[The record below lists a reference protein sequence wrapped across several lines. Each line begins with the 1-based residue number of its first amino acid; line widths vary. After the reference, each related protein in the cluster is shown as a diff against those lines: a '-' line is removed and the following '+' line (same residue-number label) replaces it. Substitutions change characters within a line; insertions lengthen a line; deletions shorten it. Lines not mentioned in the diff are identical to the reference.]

1 MLCTAVKTKQA
12 LRSFVC
18 YGTMLLL
25 ALGQTSA
32 SEENIN
38 FPGSTES
45 VVNETYQFLQTTQ
58 TPFVIA
64 EPTFDFSGYQTYK
77 IYVETMNS
85 DDFVHRVYGDAAHN
99 ASFSAPSG
107 IYNNN
112 YCLGATSGQAPSADF
127 FYGGYNSHTFDSWV
141 GIGLTSFPNTV
152 GGEVDVTVQESAGLS
167 WSDNFALEFMSS
179 GNYGPVDFSFDDVNT
194 EGGWVLEDLNAT
206 NGFTGDDYRAIV
218 MQVTSPAT
226 IVWTLNAE
234 IYVHGDPN
242 NVVLISQTFDGT
254 SLGPVLIEGCTDSN
268 ACNYYDLATVDNG
281 TCTLPPDFY
290 DCDDVCLNDIDGD
303 GVCDELE
310 IPGCQDN
317 TACNYMASA
326 TDENNTCVYSTGCET
341 CSGETDGTG
350 TTVDNDSDDDGVCD
364 ADEVVGCQD
373 VAACNY
379 MTAATDAG
387 TCVYVDGVCET
398 CSGETDGTG
407 TTVDNDSDDDSVCD
421 ADEIV
426 GCQDA
431 SGCNYNSA
439 ATDAGT
445 CIYVDGICETCS
457 GETDGSGTTVDND
470 SDDDGV
476 CDADEIEGCQDA
488 TACNFDMTATDED
501 GSCAY
506 CGCDNLTGLSA
517 YSLTIEEHAVDGIAG
532 HTTYRAYIN
541 MEHPNDYLSAV
552 FGENEALAFALS
564 STATPN
570 WYNHENGV
578 DFATDLNEAFI
589 DLVPELAY
597 DSWFTIGAETT
608 HADVDVDFTAGPGND
623 IRVPFNAGEDILVN
637 DAYGATFYSVRSCD
651 LPPGEGGN
659 SCSEDHP
666 AIGGSDGRVLI
677 AQITTTGELSGQL
690 AAQILQN
697 GQYGQGVYHTVH
709 FSFDGEGSFSSDS
722 WSGAMNSNYQDC
734 GCTDATAVNYDED
747 ALHDNSTCI
756 PTILGCMDAA
766 ACNYMAAATVDNGA
780 CAFVDGICETCSGE
794 TDGTG
799 TIVDNDSDDDGVCN
813 ADEVV
818 GCQEALACNY
828 NSAATDAGDCV
839 FVDGVCE
846 TCSGETD
853 GTGTPVDNDS
863 DNDGVC
869 NADEVV
875 GCQEAL
881 ACNYNSAATDA
892 GDCVFVDGV
901 CETCSGETDGTGT
914 PVDNDSDNDGVC
926 NADEVVG
933 CQEALACN
941 YNSAATDAGDCV
953 FVDGV
958 CETCSGETDGTGTP
972 VDNDS
977 DNDGVC
983 NADEVV
989 GCQEAL
995 ACNYNSA
1002 ATDAGDCVFVD
1013 GVCETCSGETDGTG
1027 TPVDNDSDNDGVCN
1041 ADEVVGCQEALAC
1054 NYNSAATDAGDCVFV
1069 DGVCETCSGE
1079 TDGTGTPVDN
1089 DSDNDGVCNADEV
1102 VGCQEALACNYNSAA
1117 TDAGDCVF
1125 VDGVCETCSGE
1136 TDGTGTPVDND
1147 SDNDGVCNADEVV
1160 GCQEALACNYNSAA
1174 TDAGDCVFVDGVCE
1188 TCSGETDGTGTP
1200 VDNDSDDDGVCNADE
1215 VVGCQEALACN
1226 YNSAATDAGDCV
1238 FVDGVCETCSGETDG
1253 TGTPVDNDS
1262 DDDGVCDA
1270 DEIQGCQDVGA
1281 CNFMSSATDGGVE
1294 CAFATGPCD
1303 VCIGSATDGTG
1314 TVLDQDDDDDLV
1326 CNADEISGCQD
1337 VLACNFMASA
1347 TDAADCVYPMGC
1359 ETCSGESDGTGSI
1372 VSNDDDGDGVCNA
1385 DEVEGCI
1392 APTACNY
1399 NAAATDA
1406 GSCEFAEGCE
1416 TCSGATDGTGTII
1429 DNDSDGDGICNADEI
1444 AGCQNELACNY
1455 VANATDAGDCYVA
1468 GVYYDC
1474 SGDCL
1479 NDEDGDGICDEIEA
1493 LMDDA
1498 EFEGFLSGFDFG
1510 VETCVGAEFCGD
1522 GTVWSEDFQMCV
1534 EDSSCPGDLNDDLVV
1549 GTGDLLLLLM
1559 DYGFYCNE

>member
-18 YGTMLLL
+18 FGTILLL

-32 SEENIN
+32 SEGNTN
-38 FPGSTES
+38 SLGSTES
-45 VVNETYQFLQTTQ
+45 VVNETYRFLQTVQ

-64 EPTFDFSGYQTYK
+64 EPTFDFTGYQTYK

-152 GGEVDVTVQESAGLS
+152 GGEVDVTVQESAGLP

-476 CDADEIEGCQDA
+476 CDADEIEGCQDT
-488 TACNFDMTATDED
+488 TACNFDVTATDED

-506 CGCDNLTGLSA
+506 CGCDNLTGLA
-517 YSLTIEEHAVDGIAG
+517 PYSLTIEEHAVDGIAG

-780 CAFVDGICETCSGE
+780 CAFVDGVCETCSGE

-853 GTGTPVDNDS
+853 GTGSPVDNDS
-863 DNDGVC
+863 DDDGVC

-875 GCQEAL
+875 GCQDAL
-881 ACNYNSAATDA
+881 ACNYNSAATD
-892 GDCVFVDGV
+892 V
-901 CETCSGETDGTGT
+901 
-914 PVDNDSDNDGVC
+914 
-926 NADEVVG
+926 
-933 CQEALACN
+933 
-941 YNSAATDAGDCV
+941 
-953 FVDGV
+953 
-958 CETCSGETDGTGTP
+958 
-972 VDNDS
+972 
-977 DNDGVC
+977 
-983 NADEVV
+983 
-989 GCQEAL
+989 
-995 ACNYNSA
+995 
-1002 ATDAGDCVFVD
+1002 
-1013 GVCETCSGETDGTG
+1013 
-1027 TPVDNDSDNDGVCN
+1027 
-1041 ADEVVGCQEALAC
+1041 
-1054 NYNSAATDAGDCVFV
+1054 
-1069 DGVCETCSGE
+1069 
-1079 TDGTGTPVDN
+1079 
-1089 DSDNDGVCNADEV
+1089 
-1102 VGCQEALACNYNSAA
+1102 
-1117 TDAGDCVF
+1117 GDCVF

-1200 VDNDSDDDGVCNADE
+1200 VDNDSDDDGVC
-1215 VVGCQEALACN
+1215 
-1226 YNSAATDAGDCV
+1226 
-1238 FVDGVCETCSGETDG
+1238 
-1253 TGTPVDNDS
+1253 
-1262 DDDGVCDA
+1262 DA
-1270 DEIQGCQDVGA
+1270 DEIQGCQDVEA

-1314 TVLDQDDDDDLV
+1314 TVLDLDEDNDLV

-1337 VLACNFMASA
+1337 VQACNFMASA

-1385 DEVEGCI
+1385 DEVVGCI
-1392 APTACNY
+1392 APSACNY

-1406 GSCEFAEGCE
+1406 GACEFAEGCE
-1416 TCSGATDGTGTII
+1416 TCSGATDGTGTIV

>member
-18 YGTMLLL
+18 FGTILLL

-32 SEENIN
+32 SEGNTN
-38 FPGSTES
+38 SLGSTES
-45 VVNETYQFLQTTQ
+45 VVNETYRFLQTVQ

-64 EPTFDFSGYQTYK
+64 EPTFDFTGYQTYK

-152 GGEVDVTVQESAGLS
+152 GGEVDVTVQESAGLP

-476 CDADEIEGCQDA
+476 CDADEIEGCQDT
-488 TACNFDMTATDED
+488 TACNFDVTATDED

-506 CGCDNLTGLSA
+506 CGCDNLTGLA
-517 YSLTIEEHAVDGIAG
+517 PYSLTIEEHAVDGIAG

-780 CAFVDGICETCSGE
+780 CAFVDGVCETCSGE

-853 GTGTPVDNDS
+853 GTGSPVDNDS
-863 DNDGVC
+863 DDDGVC

-875 GCQEAL
+875 GCQ
-881 ACNYNSAATDA
+881 D
-892 GDCVFVDGV
+892 
-901 CETCSGETDGTGT
+901 
-914 PVDNDSDNDGVC
+914 
-926 NADEVVG
+926 
-933 CQEALACN
+933 
-941 YNSAATDAGDCV
+941 
-953 FVDGV
+953 
-958 CETCSGETDGTGTP
+958 
-972 VDNDS
+972 
-977 DNDGVC
+977 
-983 NADEVV
+983 
-989 GCQEAL
+989 
-995 ACNYNSA
+995 
-1002 ATDAGDCVFVD
+1002 
-1013 GVCETCSGETDGTG
+1013 
-1027 TPVDNDSDNDGVCN
+1027 
-1041 ADEVVGCQEALAC
+1041 
-1054 NYNSAATDAGDCVFV
+1054 
-1069 DGVCETCSGE
+1069 
-1079 TDGTGTPVDN
+1079 
-1089 DSDNDGVCNADEV
+1089 
-1102 VGCQEALACNYNSAA
+1102 ALACNYNSAA

-1200 VDNDSDDDGVCNADE
+1200 VDNDSDDDGVC
-1215 VVGCQEALACN
+1215 
-1226 YNSAATDAGDCV
+1226 
-1238 FVDGVCETCSGETDG
+1238 
-1253 TGTPVDNDS
+1253 
-1262 DDDGVCDA
+1262 DA
-1270 DEIQGCQDVGA
+1270 DEIQGCQDVEA

-1314 TVLDQDDDDDLV
+1314 TVLDLDEDNDLV

-1337 VLACNFMASA
+1337 VQACNFMASA

-1385 DEVEGCI
+1385 DEVVGCI
-1392 APTACNY
+1392 APSACNY

-1406 GSCEFAEGCE
+1406 GACEFAEGCE
-1416 TCSGATDGTGTII
+1416 TCSGATDGTGTIV

>member
-32 SEENIN
+32 SEGNTN
-38 FPGSTES
+38 SLGSTES
-45 VVNETYQFLQTTQ
+45 VVNETYRFLQTVQ

-64 EPTFDFSGYQTYK
+64 EPTFDFTGYQTYK

-152 GGEVDVTVQESAGLS
+152 GGEVDVTVQESAGLP

-476 CDADEIEGCQDA
+476 CDADEIEGCQDT
-488 TACNFDMTATDED
+488 TACNFDVTATDED

-506 CGCDNLTGLSA
+506 CGCDNLTGLA
-517 YSLTIEEHAVDGIAG
+517 PYSLTIEEHAVDGIAG

-780 CAFVDGICETCSGE
+780 CAFVDGVCETCSGE

-799 TIVDNDSDDDGVCN
+799 TI
-813 ADEVV
+813 
-818 GCQEALACNY
+818 
-828 NSAATDAGDCV
+828 
-839 FVDGVCE
+839 
-846 TCSGETD
+846 
-853 GTGTPVDNDS
+853 
-863 DNDGVC
+863 
-869 NADEVV
+869 
-875 GCQEAL
+875 
-881 ACNYNSAATDA
+881 
-892 GDCVFVDGV
+892 
-901 CETCSGETDGTGT
+901 
-914 PVDNDSDNDGVC
+914 
-926 NADEVVG
+926 
-933 CQEALACN
+933 
-941 YNSAATDAGDCV
+941 
-953 FVDGV
+953 
-958 CETCSGETDGTGTP
+958 
-972 VDNDS
+972 
-977 DNDGVC
+977 
-983 NADEVV
+983 
-989 GCQEAL
+989 
-995 ACNYNSA
+995 
-1002 ATDAGDCVFVD
+1002 
-1013 GVCETCSGETDGTG
+1013 
-1027 TPVDNDSDNDGVCN
+1027 
-1041 ADEVVGCQEALAC
+1041 
-1054 NYNSAATDAGDCVFV
+1054 
-1069 DGVCETCSGE
+1069 
-1079 TDGTGTPVDN
+1079 VDN

-1200 VDNDSDDDGVCNADE
+1200 VDNDSDDDGVC
-1215 VVGCQEALACN
+1215 
-1226 YNSAATDAGDCV
+1226 
-1238 FVDGVCETCSGETDG
+1238 
-1253 TGTPVDNDS
+1253 
-1262 DDDGVCDA
+1262 DA
-1270 DEIQGCQDVGA
+1270 DEIQGCQDVEA

-1314 TVLDQDDDDDLV
+1314 TVLDLDEDNDLV

-1337 VLACNFMASA
+1337 VQACNFMASA

-1385 DEVEGCI
+1385 DEVVGCI
-1392 APTACNY
+1392 APSACNY

-1406 GSCEFAEGCE
+1406 GACEFAEGCE
-1416 TCSGATDGTGTII
+1416 TCSGATDGTGTIV

>member
-18 YGTMLLL
+18 FGTMLLL

-32 SEENIN
+32 SEGNTN
-38 FPGSTES
+38 SLGSTES
-45 VVNETYQFLQTTQ
+45 VVNETYRFLQTVQ

-64 EPTFDFSGYQTYK
+64 EPTFDFTGYQTYK

-152 GGEVDVTVQESAGLS
+152 GGEVDVTVQESAGLP

-476 CDADEIEGCQDA
+476 CDADEIEGCQDT
-488 TACNFDMTATDED
+488 TACNFDVTATDED

-506 CGCDNLTGLSA
+506 CGCDNLTGLA
-517 YSLTIEEHAVDGIAG
+517 PYSLTIEEHAVDGIAG

-780 CAFVDGICETCSGE
+780 CAFVDGVCETCSGE

-799 TIVDNDSDDDGVCN
+799 TI
-813 ADEVV
+813 
-818 GCQEALACNY
+818 
-828 NSAATDAGDCV
+828 
-839 FVDGVCE
+839 
-846 TCSGETD
+846 
-853 GTGTPVDNDS
+853 VDNDS

-901 CETCSGETDGTGT
+901 CETCSGETDGTG
-914 PVDNDSDNDGVC
+914 S
-926 NADEVVG
+926 
-933 CQEALACN
+933 
-941 YNSAATDAGDCV
+941 
-953 FVDGV
+953 
-958 CETCSGETDGTGTP
+958 
-972 VDNDS
+972 
-977 DNDGVC
+977 
-983 NADEVV
+983 
-989 GCQEAL
+989 
-995 ACNYNSA
+995 
-1002 ATDAGDCVFVD
+1002 
-1013 GVCETCSGETDGTG
+1013 
-1027 TPVDNDSDNDGVCN
+1027 
-1041 ADEVVGCQEALAC
+1041 
-1054 NYNSAATDAGDCVFV
+1054 
-1069 DGVCETCSGE
+1069 
-1079 TDGTGTPVDN
+1079 
-1089 DSDNDGVCNADEV
+1089 
-1102 VGCQEALACNYNSAA
+1102 
-1117 TDAGDCVF
+1117 
-1125 VDGVCETCSGE
+1125 
-1136 TDGTGTPVDND
+1136 
-1147 SDNDGVCNADEVV
+1147 
-1160 GCQEALACNYNSAA
+1160 
-1174 TDAGDCVFVDGVCE
+1174 
-1188 TCSGETDGTGTP
+1188 P

-1215 VVGCQEALACN
+1215 VVGCQDALACN

-1270 DEIQGCQDVGA
+1270 DEIQGCQDVEA

-1314 TVLDQDDDDDLV
+1314 TVLDLDEDNDLV

-1337 VLACNFMASA
+1337 VQACNFMASA

-1385 DEVEGCI
+1385 DEVVGCI
-1392 APTACNY
+1392 APSACNY

-1406 GSCEFAEGCE
+1406 GACEFAEGCE
-1416 TCSGATDGTGTII
+1416 TCSGATDGTGTIV

>member
-18 YGTMLLL
+18 FGTMLLL

-32 SEENIN
+32 SEGNTN
-38 FPGSTES
+38 SLGSTES
-45 VVNETYQFLQTTQ
+45 VVNETYRFLQTVQ

-64 EPTFDFSGYQTYK
+64 EPTFDFTGYQTYK

-152 GGEVDVTVQESAGLS
+152 GGEVDVTVQESAGLP

-476 CDADEIEGCQDA
+476 CDADEIEGCQDT
-488 TACNFDMTATDED
+488 TACNFDVTATDED

-506 CGCDNLTGLSA
+506 CGCDNLTGLA
-517 YSLTIEEHAVDGIAG
+517 PYSLTIEEHAVDGIAG

-780 CAFVDGICETCSGE
+780 CAFVDGVCETCSGE

-799 TIVDNDSDDDGVCN
+799 TI
-813 ADEVV
+813 
-818 GCQEALACNY
+818 
-828 NSAATDAGDCV
+828 
-839 FVDGVCE
+839 
-846 TCSGETD
+846 
-853 GTGTPVDNDS
+853 
-863 DNDGVC
+863 
-869 NADEVV
+869 
-875 GCQEAL
+875 
-881 ACNYNSAATDA
+881 
-892 GDCVFVDGV
+892 
-901 CETCSGETDGTGT
+901 
-914 PVDNDSDNDGVC
+914 
-926 NADEVVG
+926 
-933 CQEALACN
+933 
-941 YNSAATDAGDCV
+941 
-953 FVDGV
+953 
-958 CETCSGETDGTGTP
+958 
-972 VDNDS
+972 
-977 DNDGVC
+977 
-983 NADEVV
+983 
-989 GCQEAL
+989 
-995 ACNYNSA
+995 
-1002 ATDAGDCVFVD
+1002 
-1013 GVCETCSGETDGTG
+1013 
-1027 TPVDNDSDNDGVCN
+1027 
-1041 ADEVVGCQEALAC
+1041 
-1054 NYNSAATDAGDCVFV
+1054 
-1069 DGVCETCSGE
+1069 
-1079 TDGTGTPVDN
+1079 
-1089 DSDNDGVCNADEV
+1089 
-1102 VGCQEALACNYNSAA
+1102 
-1117 TDAGDCVF
+1117 
-1125 VDGVCETCSGE
+1125 
-1136 TDGTGTPVDND
+1136 
-1147 SDNDGVCNADEVV
+1147 
-1160 GCQEALACNYNSAA
+1160 
-1174 TDAGDCVFVDGVCE
+1174 
-1188 TCSGETDGTGTP
+1188 

-1270 DEIQGCQDVGA
+1270 DEIQGCQDVEA
-1281 CNFMSSATDGGVE
+1281 CNFMSNATDGGVE

-1314 TVLDQDDDDDLV
+1314 TVLDLDEDNDLV

-1372 VSNDDDGDGVCNA
+1372 VSNDDDSDGVCNA
-1385 DEVEGCI
+1385 DEVVGCI
-1392 APTACNY
+1392 APSACNY

-1406 GSCEFAEGCE
+1406 GACEFAEGCE
-1416 TCSGATDGTGTII
+1416 TCSGATDGTGTIV

>member
-32 SEENIN
+32 SEGNTN
-38 FPGSTES
+38 SLGSTES
-45 VVNETYQFLQTTQ
+45 VVNETYRFLQTVQ

-64 EPTFDFSGYQTYK
+64 EPTFDFTGYQTYK

-152 GGEVDVTVQESAGLS
+152 GGEVDVTVQESAGLP

-476 CDADEIEGCQDA
+476 CDADEIEGCQDT
-488 TACNFDMTATDED
+488 TACNFDVTATDED

-506 CGCDNLTGLSA
+506 CGCDNLTGLA
-517 YSLTIEEHAVDGIAG
+517 PYSLTIEEHAVDGIAG

-780 CAFVDGICETCSGE
+780 CAFVDGVCETCSGE

-799 TIVDNDSDDDGVCN
+799 TI
-813 ADEVV
+813 
-818 GCQEALACNY
+818 
-828 NSAATDAGDCV
+828 
-839 FVDGVCE
+839 
-846 TCSGETD
+846 
-853 GTGTPVDNDS
+853 VDNDS

-901 CETCSGETDGTGT
+901 CETCSGETDGTGS
-914 PVDNDSDNDGVC
+914 PVDNDSDDDGVC

-933 CQEALACN
+933 CQ
-941 YNSAATDAGDCV
+941 D
-953 FVDGV
+953 
-958 CETCSGETDGTGTP
+958 
-972 VDNDS
+972 
-977 DNDGVC
+977 
-983 NADEVV
+983 
-989 GCQEAL
+989 
-995 ACNYNSA
+995 
-1002 ATDAGDCVFVD
+1002 
-1013 GVCETCSGETDGTG
+1013 
-1027 TPVDNDSDNDGVCN
+1027 
-1041 ADEVVGCQEALAC
+1041 
-1054 NYNSAATDAGDCVFV
+1054 
-1069 DGVCETCSGE
+1069 
-1079 TDGTGTPVDN
+1079 
-1089 DSDNDGVCNADEV
+1089 
-1102 VGCQEALACNYNSAA
+1102 ALACNYNSAA

-1200 VDNDSDDDGVCNADE
+1200 VDNDSDDDGVC
-1215 VVGCQEALACN
+1215 
-1226 YNSAATDAGDCV
+1226 
-1238 FVDGVCETCSGETDG
+1238 
-1253 TGTPVDNDS
+1253 
-1262 DDDGVCDA
+1262 DA
-1270 DEIQGCQDVGA
+1270 DEIQGCQDVEA

-1314 TVLDQDDDDDLV
+1314 TVLDLDEDNDLV

-1337 VLACNFMASA
+1337 VQACNFMASA

-1385 DEVEGCI
+1385 DEVVGCI
-1392 APTACNY
+1392 APSACNY

-1406 GSCEFAEGCE
+1406 GACEFAEGCE
-1416 TCSGATDGTGTII
+1416 TCSGATDGTGTIV

>member
-18 YGTMLLL
+18 FGTMLLL

-32 SEENIN
+32 SEGNTN
-38 FPGSTES
+38 SLGSTES
-45 VVNETYQFLQTTQ
+45 VVNETYRFLQTVQ

-64 EPTFDFSGYQTYK
+64 EPTFDFTGYQTYK

-152 GGEVDVTVQESAGLS
+152 GGEVDVTVQESAGLP

-476 CDADEIEGCQDA
+476 CDADEIEGCQDT
-488 TACNFDMTATDED
+488 TACNFDVTATDED

-506 CGCDNLTGLSA
+506 CGCDNLTGLA
-517 YSLTIEEHAVDGIAG
+517 PYSLTIEEHAVDGIAG

-780 CAFVDGICETCSGE
+780 CAFVDGVCETCSGE

-799 TIVDNDSDDDGVCN
+799 TIVDNDSDNDGVCNADEVVGCQDALACNYNSAATDAGDCVFVDGVCETCSGETDGTGTPVDNDSDDDGVCN

-914 PVDNDSDNDGVC
+914 PVDNDSD
-926 NADEVVG
+926 
-933 CQEALACN
+933 
-941 YNSAATDAGDCV
+941 
-953 FVDGV
+953 
-958 CETCSGETDGTGTP
+958 
-972 VDNDS
+972 
-977 DNDGVC
+977 
-983 NADEVV
+983 
-989 GCQEAL
+989 
-995 ACNYNSA
+995 
-1002 ATDAGDCVFVD
+1002 
-1013 GVCETCSGETDGTG
+1013 
-1027 TPVDNDSDNDGVCN
+1027 
-1041 ADEVVGCQEALAC
+1041 
-1054 NYNSAATDAGDCVFV
+1054 
-1069 DGVCETCSGE
+1069 
-1079 TDGTGTPVDN
+1079 
-1089 DSDNDGVCNADEV
+1089 
-1102 VGCQEALACNYNSAA
+1102 
-1117 TDAGDCVF
+1117 
-1125 VDGVCETCSGE
+1125 
-1136 TDGTGTPVDND
+1136 
-1147 SDNDGVCNADEVV
+1147 
-1160 GCQEALACNYNSAA
+1160 
-1174 TDAGDCVFVDGVCE
+1174 
-1188 TCSGETDGTGTP
+1188 
-1200 VDNDSDDDGVCNADE
+1200 
-1215 VVGCQEALACN
+1215 
-1226 YNSAATDAGDCV
+1226 
-1238 FVDGVCETCSGETDG
+1238 
-1253 TGTPVDNDS
+1253 
-1262 DDDGVCDA
+1262 DDGVCDA
-1270 DEIQGCQDVGA
+1270 DEIQGCQDVEA

-1314 TVLDQDDDDDLV
+1314 TVLDLDEDNDLV

-1337 VLACNFMASA
+1337 VQACNFMASA

-1385 DEVEGCI
+1385 DEVVGCI
-1392 APTACNY
+1392 APSACNY

-1406 GSCEFAEGCE
+1406 GACEFAEGCE
-1416 TCSGATDGTGTII
+1416 TCSGATDGTGTIV

>member
-18 YGTMLLL
+18 FGTMLLL

-32 SEENIN
+32 SEGNTN
-38 FPGSTES
+38 SLGSTES
-45 VVNETYQFLQTTQ
+45 VVNETYRFLQTVQ

-64 EPTFDFSGYQTYK
+64 EPTFDFTGYQTYK

-152 GGEVDVTVQESAGLS
+152 GGEVDVTVQESAGLP

-476 CDADEIEGCQDA
+476 CDADEIEGCQDT
-488 TACNFDMTATDED
+488 TACNFDVTATDED

-506 CGCDNLTGLSA
+506 CGCDNLTGLA
-517 YSLTIEEHAVDGIAG
+517 PYSLTIEEHAVDGIAG

-780 CAFVDGICETCSGE
+780 CAFVDGVCETCSGE

-799 TIVDNDSDDDGVCN
+799 TI
-813 ADEVV
+813 
-818 GCQEALACNY
+818 
-828 NSAATDAGDCV
+828 
-839 FVDGVCE
+839 
-846 TCSGETD
+846 
-853 GTGTPVDNDS
+853 VDNDS

-901 CETCSGETDGTGT
+901 CETCSGETDGTGS
-914 PVDNDSDNDGVC
+914 PVDNDSDDDGVC

-933 CQEALACN
+933 CQ
-941 YNSAATDAGDCV
+941 D
-953 FVDGV
+953 
-958 CETCSGETDGTGTP
+958 
-972 VDNDS
+972 
-977 DNDGVC
+977 
-983 NADEVV
+983 
-989 GCQEAL
+989 
-995 ACNYNSA
+995 
-1002 ATDAGDCVFVD
+1002 
-1013 GVCETCSGETDGTG
+1013 
-1027 TPVDNDSDNDGVCN
+1027 
-1041 ADEVVGCQEALAC
+1041 
-1054 NYNSAATDAGDCVFV
+1054 
-1069 DGVCETCSGE
+1069 
-1079 TDGTGTPVDN
+1079 
-1089 DSDNDGVCNADEV
+1089 
-1102 VGCQEALACNYNSAA
+1102 ALACNYNSAA

-1200 VDNDSDDDGVCNADE
+1200 VDNDSDDDGVC
-1215 VVGCQEALACN
+1215 
-1226 YNSAATDAGDCV
+1226 
-1238 FVDGVCETCSGETDG
+1238 
-1253 TGTPVDNDS
+1253 
-1262 DDDGVCDA
+1262 DA
-1270 DEIQGCQDVGA
+1270 DEIQGCQDVEA

-1314 TVLDQDDDDDLV
+1314 TVLDLDEDNDLV

-1337 VLACNFMASA
+1337 VQACNFMASA

-1385 DEVEGCI
+1385 DEVVGCI
-1392 APTACNY
+1392 APSACNY

-1406 GSCEFAEGCE
+1406 GACEFAEGCE
-1416 TCSGATDGTGTII
+1416 TCSGATDGTGTIV

>member
-18 YGTMLLL
+18 FGTILLL

-32 SEENIN
+32 SEGNTN
-38 FPGSTES
+38 SLGSTES
-45 VVNETYQFLQTTQ
+45 VVNETYRFLQTVQ

-64 EPTFDFSGYQTYK
+64 EPTFDFTGYQTYK

-152 GGEVDVTVQESAGLS
+152 GGEVDVTVQESAGLP

-476 CDADEIEGCQDA
+476 CDADEIEGCQDT
-488 TACNFDMTATDED
+488 TACNFDVTATDED

-506 CGCDNLTGLSA
+506 CGCDNLTGLA
-517 YSLTIEEHAVDGIAG
+517 PYSLTIEEHAVDGIAG

-780 CAFVDGICETCSGE
+780 CAFVDGVCETCSGE

-799 TIVDNDSDDDGVCN
+799 TI
-813 ADEVV
+813 
-818 GCQEALACNY
+818 
-828 NSAATDAGDCV
+828 
-839 FVDGVCE
+839 
-846 TCSGETD
+846 
-853 GTGTPVDNDS
+853 VDNDS

-901 CETCSGETDGTGT
+901 CETCSGETDGTGS
-914 PVDNDSDNDGVC
+914 PVDNDSDDDGVC

-933 CQEALACN
+933 CQDALACN
-941 YNSAATDAGDCV
+941 YNSAATDV
-953 FVDGV
+953 
-958 CETCSGETDGTGTP
+958 
-972 VDNDS
+972 
-977 DNDGVC
+977 
-983 NADEVV
+983 
-989 GCQEAL
+989 
-995 ACNYNSA
+995 
-1002 ATDAGDCVFVD
+1002 
-1013 GVCETCSGETDGTG
+1013 
-1027 TPVDNDSDNDGVCN
+1027 
-1041 ADEVVGCQEALAC
+1041 
-1054 NYNSAATDAGDCVFV
+1054 
-1069 DGVCETCSGE
+1069 
-1079 TDGTGTPVDN
+1079 
-1089 DSDNDGVCNADEV
+1089 
-1102 VGCQEALACNYNSAA
+1102 
-1117 TDAGDCVF
+1117 GDCVF

-1200 VDNDSDDDGVCNADE
+1200 VDNDSDDDGVC
-1215 VVGCQEALACN
+1215 
-1226 YNSAATDAGDCV
+1226 
-1238 FVDGVCETCSGETDG
+1238 
-1253 TGTPVDNDS
+1253 
-1262 DDDGVCDA
+1262 DA
-1270 DEIQGCQDVGA
+1270 DEIQGCQDVEA

-1314 TVLDQDDDDDLV
+1314 TVLDLDEDNDLV

-1337 VLACNFMASA
+1337 VQACNFMASA

-1385 DEVEGCI
+1385 DEVVGCI
-1392 APTACNY
+1392 APSACNY

-1406 GSCEFAEGCE
+1406 GACEFAEGCE
-1416 TCSGATDGTGTII
+1416 TCSGATDGTGTIV

>member
-18 YGTMLLL
+18 FGTMLLL

-32 SEENIN
+32 SEGNTN
-38 FPGSTES
+38 SLGSTES
-45 VVNETYQFLQTTQ
+45 VVNETYRFLQTVQ

-64 EPTFDFSGYQTYK
+64 EPTFDFTGYQTYK

-152 GGEVDVTVQESAGLS
+152 GGEVDVTVQESAGLP

-476 CDADEIEGCQDA
+476 CDADEIEGCQDT
-488 TACNFDMTATDED
+488 TACNFDVTATDED

-506 CGCDNLTGLSA
+506 CGCDNLTGLA
-517 YSLTIEEHAVDGIAG
+517 PYSLTIEEHAVDGIAG

-780 CAFVDGICETCSGE
+780 CAFVDGVCETCSGE

-799 TIVDNDSDDDGVCN
+799 TI
-813 ADEVV
+813 
-818 GCQEALACNY
+818 
-828 NSAATDAGDCV
+828 
-839 FVDGVCE
+839 
-846 TCSGETD
+846 
-853 GTGTPVDNDS
+853 VDNDS

-901 CETCSGETDGTGT
+901 CETCSGETDGTGS
-914 PVDNDSDNDGVC
+914 PVDNDSDDDGVC

-933 CQEALACN
+933 CQ
-941 YNSAATDAGDCV
+941 D
-953 FVDGV
+953 
-958 CETCSGETDGTGTP
+958 
-972 VDNDS
+972 
-977 DNDGVC
+977 
-983 NADEVV
+983 
-989 GCQEAL
+989 
-995 ACNYNSA
+995 
-1002 ATDAGDCVFVD
+1002 
-1013 GVCETCSGETDGTG
+1013 
-1027 TPVDNDSDNDGVCN
+1027 
-1041 ADEVVGCQEALAC
+1041 
-1054 NYNSAATDAGDCVFV
+1054 
-1069 DGVCETCSGE
+1069 
-1079 TDGTGTPVDN
+1079 
-1089 DSDNDGVCNADEV
+1089 
-1102 VGCQEALACNYNSAA
+1102 ALACNYNSAA

-1200 VDNDSDDDGVCNADE
+1200 VDNDSDDDGVC
-1215 VVGCQEALACN
+1215 
-1226 YNSAATDAGDCV
+1226 
-1238 FVDGVCETCSGETDG
+1238 
-1253 TGTPVDNDS
+1253 
-1262 DDDGVCDA
+1262 DA
-1270 DEIQGCQDVGA
+1270 DEIQGCQDVEA

-1314 TVLDQDDDDDLV
+1314 TVLDLDEDNDLV

-1385 DEVEGCI
+1385 DEVVGCI
-1392 APTACNY
+1392 APSACNY

-1406 GSCEFAEGCE
+1406 GACEFAEGCE
-1416 TCSGATDGTGTII
+1416 TCSGATDGTGTIV

>member
-32 SEENIN
+32 SEGNTN
-38 FPGSTES
+38 SLGSTES
-45 VVNETYQFLQTTQ
+45 VVNETYRFLQTVQ

-64 EPTFDFSGYQTYK
+64 EPTFDFTGYQTYK

-152 GGEVDVTVQESAGLS
+152 GGEVDVTVQESAGLP

-326 TDENNTCVYSTGCET
+326 TDENNTCFYSTGCET

-476 CDADEIEGCQDA
+476 CDADEIEGCQDT
-488 TACNFDMTATDED
+488 TACNFDVTATDED

-506 CGCDNLTGLSA
+506 CGCDNLTGLA
-517 YSLTIEEHAVDGIAG
+517 PYSLTIEEHAVDGIAG

-780 CAFVDGICETCSGE
+780 CAFVDGVCETCSGE

-853 GTGTPVDNDS
+853 GTGSPVDNDS
-863 DNDGVC
+863 DDDGVC

-875 GCQEAL
+875 GCQ
-881 ACNYNSAATDA
+881 D
-892 GDCVFVDGV
+892 
-901 CETCSGETDGTGT
+901 
-914 PVDNDSDNDGVC
+914 
-926 NADEVVG
+926 
-933 CQEALACN
+933 
-941 YNSAATDAGDCV
+941 
-953 FVDGV
+953 
-958 CETCSGETDGTGTP
+958 
-972 VDNDS
+972 
-977 DNDGVC
+977 
-983 NADEVV
+983 
-989 GCQEAL
+989 
-995 ACNYNSA
+995 
-1002 ATDAGDCVFVD
+1002 
-1013 GVCETCSGETDGTG
+1013 
-1027 TPVDNDSDNDGVCN
+1027 
-1041 ADEVVGCQEALAC
+1041 
-1054 NYNSAATDAGDCVFV
+1054 
-1069 DGVCETCSGE
+1069 
-1079 TDGTGTPVDN
+1079 
-1089 DSDNDGVCNADEV
+1089 
-1102 VGCQEALACNYNSAA
+1102 ALACNYNSAA

-1200 VDNDSDDDGVCNADE
+1200 VDNDSDDDGVC
-1215 VVGCQEALACN
+1215 
-1226 YNSAATDAGDCV
+1226 
-1238 FVDGVCETCSGETDG
+1238 
-1253 TGTPVDNDS
+1253 
-1262 DDDGVCDA
+1262 DA
-1270 DEIQGCQDVGA
+1270 DEIQGCQDVEA

-1314 TVLDQDDDDDLV
+1314 TVLDLDEDNDLV

-1337 VLACNFMASA
+1337 VQACNFMASA

-1385 DEVEGCI
+1385 DEVVGCI
-1392 APTACNY
+1392 APSACNY

-1406 GSCEFAEGCE
+1406 GACEFAEGCE
-1416 TCSGATDGTGTII
+1416 TCSGATDGTGTIV